1 MRPEYHILDFIPF
14 IGMAVRG
21 DQRNRPLITRLIET
35 SIPGIAVALILMYS
49 TGKQNDLEISHLKGQ
64 ITQLTQDIRG
74 RDDKFEAFQMMVMG
88 KLSAIEGDEA
98 GRKRITARRDSHS
111 ECRATQVHN
120 VTAGGYAAISR
131 R

>member
-88 KLSAIEGDEA
+88 KLSAIEGEIKRD
-98 GRKRITARRDSHS
+98 RK
-111 ECRATQVHN
+111 
-120 VTAGGYAAISR
+120 
-131 R
+131 